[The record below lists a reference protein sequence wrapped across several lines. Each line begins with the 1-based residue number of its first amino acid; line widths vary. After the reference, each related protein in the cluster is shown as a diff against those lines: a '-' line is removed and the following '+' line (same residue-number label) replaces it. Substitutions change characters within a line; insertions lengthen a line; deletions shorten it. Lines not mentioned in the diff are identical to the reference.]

1 MPGLGL
7 VPGWRLAPQPLPQA
21 LQPAPRVVAA
31 LLRAQVQEQTQQQE
45 LQVRVLAA
53 QLLRSHAAAQGVTG
67 SIAPLLGGVEARL
80 LALKAR
86 SHRTAAQEL

>member
-1 MPGLGL
+1 VQDALATIGRLQEMLQEGGGRPGD
-7 VPGWRLAPQPLPQA
+7 ADAAAQA
-21 LQPAPRVVAA
+21 
-31 LLRAQVQEQTQQQE
+31 QQQE

-67 SIAPLLGGVEARL
+67 SIVPLLGGVEARL